1 VRGSRRKRYRGRHGT
16 VAACSRRNNCC
27 VGSDPVDG
35 RLIAVRAVRL
45 LRQDRLA
52 IEPNLG
58 PAPTLVTISGR
69 VDVIGEEESLQA
81 LEAIS
86 RLRYRTR
93 SRADGLFCLA
103 WRLSAVHRHVWP
115 GRNRGDYGN
124 FGRRTPTPSRW
135 QRARCDFRVIRRV
148 RDGGLDFFVQ
158 FACCRPALVD
168 DIKIRPLDQY
178 AAG

>member
-1 VRGSRRKRYRGRHGT
+1 M
-16 VAACSRRNNCC
+16 
-27 VGSDPVDG
+27 
-35 RLIAVRAVRL
+35 
-45 LRQDRLA
+45 
-52 IEPNLG
+52 
-58 PAPTLVTISGR
+58 
-69 VDVIGEEESLQA
+69 
-81 LEAIS
+81 
-86 RLRYRTR
+86 
-93 SRADGLFCLA
+93 SRARKVSSNLAAPGTSRAGLFCL
-103 WRLSAVHRHVWP
+103 AVHRHVWP